1 MIEMRDWHKRELNHR
16 EHYQDLLR
24 EVDRARLVR
33 EAQAG
38 RERQRGVFLRVM
50 IWLGQCLA
58 AWRQPLQPH
67 SASDGSIQPLPVVRR
82 PQ

>member
-1 MIEMRDWHKRELNHR
+1 MMEMMDWHKLELNHR
-16 EHYQDLLR
+16 ARYQDLLR
-24 EVDRARLVR
+24 EAEKARLVR
-33 EAQAG
+33 EARAG

-67 SASDGSIQPLPVVRR
+67 SASDSSIQPLPVLHR